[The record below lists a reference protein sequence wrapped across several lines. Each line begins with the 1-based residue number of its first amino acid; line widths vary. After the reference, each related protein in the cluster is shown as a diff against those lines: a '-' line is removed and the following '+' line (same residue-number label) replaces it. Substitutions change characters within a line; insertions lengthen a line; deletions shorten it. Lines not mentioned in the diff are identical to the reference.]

1 MRGKLEG
8 VPVSVFR
15 LDESTGLLMNPAL
28 VEPGLDRELMSRL
41 SGRVLTAS
49 ICSIHDAFNRVDRE

>member
-15 LDESTGLLMNPAL
+15 LRESTGLLMNPAL
-28 VEPGLDRELMSRL
+28 VEPGLDRNLMSRL
-41 SGRVLTAS
+41 S
-49 ICSIHDAFNRVDRE
+49 